1 MTPGR
6 KNCLFI
12 GAPEEEHKRCK
23 VGGLAAL
30 TWIPGKLPGYR
41 SGDHVVYGDS
51 GYLGGGETGCG
62 EG

>member
-30 TWIPGKLPGYR
+30 AWVLGKLPGYR
-41 SGDHVVYGDS
+41 GDMEELMPAAMPKAEEEVK
-51 GYLGGGETGCG
+51 TAQI
-62 EG
+62 